1 MLEDKKKPLKTKNL
15 KIIDHIGTLYATLD
29 GNTIWEM
36 DSSAYVVIKMCNGTK
51 SLEQISKEIAKKT
64 KLNQEDVKN
73 TVRTILDELERLN
86 FIDYV

>member
-1 MLEDKKKPLKTKNL
+1 MLTEVKKPLKAKNS

-36 DSSAYVVIKMCNGTK
+36 DASAYVVFRMCDGTK
-51 SLEQISKEIAKKT
+51 SLEQISKEIARKT

-73 TVRTILDELERLN
+73 TVKTILDELERLK
-86 FIDYV
+86 FIEYV